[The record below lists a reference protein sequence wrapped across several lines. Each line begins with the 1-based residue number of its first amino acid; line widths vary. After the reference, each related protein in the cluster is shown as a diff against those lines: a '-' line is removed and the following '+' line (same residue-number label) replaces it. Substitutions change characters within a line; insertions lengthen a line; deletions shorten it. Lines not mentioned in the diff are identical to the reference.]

1 MVAATCRF
9 MNYLLHILIMINI
22 YIILSLSLNLLIGY
36 IGLLSLAHVAFYG
49 IGAYITTLL
58 MMKLGLNFFMALPI
72 AILFSAVIS
81 LSIEPSKI
89 TSLMGP
95 NGAGKTTLFNL
106 ISGYLNPDKGV
117 IRYTGGDIIHL
128 SLWQRA
134 GLGIGRMFS
143 GHKGLWQAYG
153 H

>member
-117 IRYTGGDIIHL
+117 IRYTGEDIIHL
-128 SLWQRA
+128 SPWQRA